1 MVVGPV
7 KGAALIVRTC
17 VVEGD
22 VTESIRISSQIPEL
36 WNKGDNLNFNQ
47 FSWNIVKCI
56 LDFIYSYTNMWI
68 FMVLIMW
75 NHDKKGLSMH
85 G

>member
-36 WNKGDNLNFNQ
+36 WNKGDNLNFNHS
-47 FSWNIVKCI
+47 FHEI
-56 LDFIYSYTNMWI
+56 L
-68 FMVLIMW
+68 
-75 NHDKKGLSMH
+75 
-85 G
+85 